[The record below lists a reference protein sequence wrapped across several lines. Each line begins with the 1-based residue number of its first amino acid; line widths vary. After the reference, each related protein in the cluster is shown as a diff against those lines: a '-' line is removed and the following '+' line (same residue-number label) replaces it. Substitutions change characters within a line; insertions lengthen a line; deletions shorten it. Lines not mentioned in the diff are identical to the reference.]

1 MGGEEDSQL
10 EILADLQSNEHAK
23 GPTHYAM
30 PIKLNFVFDIVSF
43 MRGKMA
49 LFRRKEEVQILVKTA
64 L

>member
-30 PIKLNFVFDIVSF
+30 PIKFCV
-43 MRGKMA
+43 
-49 LFRRKEEVQILVKTA
+49 
-64 L
+64 